1 MRIGELATAS
11 GHPTRTIRFYET
23 RGLLPEPTR
32 SKNGYR
38 VYTDADGDRLEFI
51 RNAQTAGLT
60 LAEIA
65 SVIHLRDDG
74 TTPCSHVNELLAAKL
89 ADVQQRLDQLTAL
102 RAELLQL
109 LDRGRTLDPADCTAH
124 DICHILRPA
133 ATSP

>member
-32 SKNGYR
+32 STNGYR
-38 VYTDADGDRLEFI
+38 AYTDGDVDRLEFI

-60 LAEIA
+60 LTEIA
-65 SVIHLRDDG
+65 SVIHLRDGG
-74 TTPCSHVNELLAAKL
+74 TAPCSHVNELLDAKL

-102 RAELLQL
+102 RAELTQL
-109 LDRGRTLDPADCTAH
+109 LDRSRTLDPADCTAH
-124 DICHILRPA
+124 DICHILRRD
-133 ATSP
+133 ATTS

>member
-1 MRIGELATAS
+1 MRIGELATQS

-23 RGLLPEPTR
+23 RGLLPEPKRTA
-32 SKNGYR
+32 NGYR
-38 VYTDADGDRLEFI
+38 TYNESDCDRLEFV

-65 SVIHLRDDG
+65 SIIQLRDQG
-74 TTPCSHVNELLAAKL
+74 TTPCSHVSELLNTKL

-102 RAELLQL
+102 RTELRQL
-109 LDRGRTLDPADCTAH
+109 VDHARTLDPADCTTN

-133 ATSP
+133 VPT

>member
-1 MRIGELATAS
+1 MRIGQLATQS

-32 SKNGYR
+32 TANGYR
-38 VYTDADGDRLEFI
+38 TYNEADRDRLEFI

-65 SVIHLRDDG
+65 SIIHLRDQG
-74 TTPCSHVNELLAAKL
+74 NTPCSHVTELLDTKL

-102 RAELLQL
+102 RAELRQL
-109 LDRGRTLDPADCTAH
+109 VDRAHALDPADCTTN

-133 ATSP
+133 IPT

>member
-1 MRIGELATAS
+1 MRIGELATQS

-32 SKNGYR
+32 TANGYR
-38 VYTDADGDRLEFI
+38 TYNEADRDRLEFI

-65 SVIHLRDDG
+65 SIIHLRDQG
-74 TTPCSHVNELLAAKL
+74 TTPCSHVNELLGTKL
-89 ADVQQRLDQLTAL
+89 ADVQQRLDQLTVL
-102 RAELLQL
+102 RAELRHVV
-109 LDRGRTLDPADCTAH
+109 DRARALDPADCTTN

-133 ATSP
+133 VPT